1 MPAGCFDPRAQDAH
15 FLGSFLKGDS
25 GMLSSS
31 FLIQLYLLHSTLHK
45 HSRNLFHLV
54 AFSTLLLRDCPLGTK
69 LRTLLLSSGGVQ
81 QKKTV
86 RRKAN
91 TQSCVQVSSGLQAEY
106 SQPPSAWSWSWS
118 QHPPRAETPGT
129 SWLFGQIWL
138 SYVTARRPTR
148 MRVNTVVT
156 WWLPVTW
163 NNQLGSSSFFLS
175 GDWKLVSLL

>member
-91 TQSCVQVSSGLQAEY
+91 TQSCVQVSVDSRLSTPSLHQPGPGPGPSPPPEQRLRELPGCLGRSGC
-106 SQPPSAWSWSWS
+106 
-118 QHPPRAETPGT
+118 
-129 SWLFGQIWL
+129 
-138 SYVTARRPTR
+138 PT
-148 MRVNTVVT
+148 
-156 WWLPVTW
+156 
-163 NNQLGSSSFFLS
+163 
-175 GDWKLVSLL
+175 

>member
-1 MPAGCFDPRAQDAH
+1 MSCHCPCAHVFCRRQSENRICLQVVSTHERDAH

-25 GMLSSS
+25 GMLSPS

-81 QKKTV
+81 QEKTV

-91 TQSCVQVSSGLQAEY
+91 TQSCVQVSSGLQAEH

-118 QHPPRAETPGT
+118 QPPQSGGSRNFLVVCADLAVL
-129 SWLFGQIWL
+129 SDGQASHTDASEHC
-138 SYVTARRPTR
+138 SYLVTISH
-148 MRVNTVVT
+148 
-156 WWLPVTW
+156 LE
-163 NNQLGSSSFFLS
+163 
-175 GDWKLVSLL
+175 

>member
-118 QHPPRAETPGT
+118 QPPPQSRDSGNFLVVWADLAVLRDGQASHTDASEHCSYLVAT
-129 SWLFGQIWL
+129 SHLE
-138 SYVTARRPTR
+138 
-148 MRVNTVVT
+148 
-156 WWLPVTW
+156 
-163 NNQLGSSSFFLS
+163 
-175 GDWKLVSLL
+175 